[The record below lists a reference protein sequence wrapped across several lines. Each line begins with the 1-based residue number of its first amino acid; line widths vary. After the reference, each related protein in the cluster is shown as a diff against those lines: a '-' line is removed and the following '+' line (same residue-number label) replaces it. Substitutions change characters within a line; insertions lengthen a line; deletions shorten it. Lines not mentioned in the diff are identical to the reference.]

1 MAKDKVIEVLNRA
14 VTEELTA
21 LLQYMQHHYLYQGSN
36 SPSVRDLLR
45 KFSMTEMK
53 HAYVLGER
61 IAALGGM
68 PTIKP
73 DPIKMP
79 KKSIDMIKA
88 DLEDEI
94 KAVEDYKKWIKEVSE
109 DPVSRLMLE
118 KILGDEEEH
127 VTDLQ
132 ALLGS

>member
-1 MAKDKVIEVLNRA
+1 MAKDKVIEVLNKA
-14 VTEELTA
+14 LTEELTA
-21 LLQYMQHHYLYQGSN
+21 LLQYMQHHYLYQGAN
-36 SPSVRDLLR
+36 SPSVRDLL
-45 KFSMTEMK
+45 KKVSMTEMK

-61 IAALGGM
+61 VAALGGM
-68 PTIKP
+68 PTTKP
-73 DPIKMP
+73 EPIKVP